1 MRNKIALEEHF
12 ATDLTIDQSKI
23 YAPGDVWVRLKANLL
38 DIEHQRLERMEEGGT
53 DYSILSLNS
62 PGIQSLHDPKNAI
75 DVARRANDIL
85 AEHVARHPRRLGGFA
100 ALPMQDPN
108 AAARELERCVR
119 DFGFHGFMVNGFSQ
133 VGDPQS
139 VVYYDH
145 AMFNDFWASAAALG
159 KPFYLHPRDPLASRE
174 PIYEGFPWLTAA
186 TWAFS
191 VETGT
196 HALRLMTTGL
206 FDRHPQLQM
215 ILGHLGEFIPF
226 NIWRIDNIMRKAPR
240 GVPCKRQVGD
250 YLRENVYITTSGN
263 FRTPTLL
270 ATMLEVGADR
280 IMYSVDYPFE
290 THEDAS
296 RWFDNCEISENDRKK
311 IGRENARRLF
321 GLALD
326 AT

>member
-1 MRNKIALEEHF
+1 MRNKIALEEH
-12 ATDLTIDQSKI
+12 
-23 YAPGDVWVRLKANLL
+23 VWARLKSNLL
-38 DIEHQRLERMEEGGT
+38 DIEHQRLERMDEGGT
-53 DYSILSLNS
+53 EYSILSLNS
-62 PGIQSLHDPKNAI
+62 PGIQSLHDANQAR

-85 AEHVARHPRRLGGFA
+85 AEHVARHPKRLGGFA
-100 ALPMQDPN
+100 ALPMQDPDG
-108 AAARELERCVR
+108 AAHELERCVR

-133 VGDPQS
+133 VGDPQN
-139 VVYYDH
+139 VVYYEH
-145 AMFNDFWASAAALG
+145 PMFNDFWSRAAALG
-159 KPFYLHPRDPLASRE
+159 KPFYLHPRDPLPSRE
-174 PIYEGFPWLTAA
+174 PIYDGFPWLTAA
-186 TWAFS
+186 TWAFA

-226 NIWRIDNIMRKAPR
+226 NIWRVDNIMRKAPR
-240 GVPCKRQVGD
+240 GVPCKRQVGE

-263 FRTPTLL
+263 FRTPALL
-270 ATMLEVGADR
+270 ATLLEVGADR
-280 IMYSVDYPFE
+280 LMYSVDYPFE

-296 RWFDNCEISENDRKK
+296 RWFDNCEISENDLKK

-326 AT
+326 AR

>member
-1 MRNKIALEEHF
+1 
-12 ATDLTIDQSKI
+12 
-23 YAPGDVWVRLKANLL
+23 
-38 DIEHQRLERMEEGGT
+38 
-53 DYSILSLNS
+53 
-62 PGIQSLHDPKNAI
+62 
-75 DVARRANDIL
+75 
-85 AEHVARHPRRLGGFA
+85 
-100 ALPMQDPN
+100 
-108 AAARELERCVR
+108 
-119 DFGFHGFMVNGFSQ
+119 
-133 VGDPQS
+133 
-139 VVYYDH
+139 
-145 AMFNDFWASAAALG
+145 
-159 KPFYLHPRDPLASRE
+159 
-174 PIYEGFPWLTAA
+174 
-186 TWAFS
+186 

-215 ILGHLGEFIPF
+215 ILGHLGELIPF
-226 NIWRIDNIMRKAPR
+226 NIWRVDNIMRKAPR
-240 GVPCKRQVGD
+240 GVPCKRQVGE

-326 AT
+326 AR